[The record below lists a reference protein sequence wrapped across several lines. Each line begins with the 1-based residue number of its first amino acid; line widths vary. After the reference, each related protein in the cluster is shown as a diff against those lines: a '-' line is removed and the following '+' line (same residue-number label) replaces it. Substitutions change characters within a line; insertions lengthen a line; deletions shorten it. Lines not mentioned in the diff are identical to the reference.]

1 MASSA
6 YLVELDERRRRILA
20 ELIDH
25 LGIASGSAEHEFA
38 LSFGL
43 NSLSNHDQLDAE
55 KKKVRPE
62 HSSSTTAAVVGAP
75 SCCSIML

>member
-6 YLVELDERRRRILA
+6 YLVELDERRRRLLS

-25 LGIASGSAEHEFA
+25 LGIKSDSAEHEVA

-43 NSLSNHDQLDAE
+43 NSLSNHDHMDAE
-55 KKKVRPE
+55 KNKAR
-62 HSSSTTAAVVGAP
+62 
-75 SCCSIML
+75 